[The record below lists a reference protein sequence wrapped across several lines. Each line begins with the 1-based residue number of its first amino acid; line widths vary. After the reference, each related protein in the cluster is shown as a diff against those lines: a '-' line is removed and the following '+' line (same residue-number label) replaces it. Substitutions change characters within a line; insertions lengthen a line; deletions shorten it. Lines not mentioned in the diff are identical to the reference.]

1 MKAVVWLDKGI
12 ISLQDV
18 PAPKAEKGNVLVRVH
33 TGSICGSDITIVSG
47 KHPRAEPPLVLGH
60 EFSGTIETTVEEHGG
75 RLRQGQKVV
84 VKPLLACG
92 TCRQCLAG
100 YDHVCENL
108 RLMGVETDGGFT
120 ELIGVPPENVFPLK
134 EQTPFEEAALIEP
147 LAVAVHAC
155 SFARIQ
161 PDDTVVIMGGGPIGL
176 LVAQVARSFTNSK
189 ESGKKIVVCEIAR
202 KKLRLAESLGF
213 TTIDAGRED
222 PVDRIME
229 ITQGKGAD
237 VVFEASGAPRA
248 AAQLIPMAGI
258 RARLIMVAIHKKPAE
273 IFFQKLS
280 YAEQT
285 IQGVRI
291 YAKGDFPKAIE
302 LLESGTVVT
311 KPLITHTF
319 PVAEY
324 NRAFETAKDGE
335 SSCKVLL
342 DFS

>member
-1 MKAVVWLDKGI
+1 MKAVVWQNKDVV
-12 ISLQDV
+12 SLQEV
-18 PAPKAEKGNVLVRVH
+18 PAPQAEKGNVLVRVH

-47 KHPRAEPPLVLGH
+47 KHPRAKPPLILGH
-60 EFSGTIETTVEEHGG
+60 EFAGTVETVPEQCGS

-92 TCRQCLAG
+92 RCRQCLTG
-100 YDHVCENL
+100 HDHVCENL
-108 RLMGVETDGGFT
+108 QLMGVETDGGFT

-134 EQTPFEEAALIEP
+134 EQTPFEEAALLEP

-155 SFARIQ
+155 SFAQIQ
-161 PDDTVVIMGGGPIGL
+161 SDDTVVIMGGGPIGL
-176 LVAQVARSFTNSK
+176 LVAQVARSHAKSRRN
-189 ESGKKIVVCEIAR
+189 GKKIVVCEIAR

-213 TTIDAGRED
+213 TVIDVRRED

-229 ITQGKGAD
+229 ITDGKGAD
-237 VVFEASGAPRA
+237 VVFEASGSPRA
-248 AAQLIPMAGI
+248 ASQLIPMGGI

-302 LLESGTVVT
+302 LLESGAVAT
-311 KPLITHTF
+311 KPLITHTL
-319 PVAEY
+319 PVADY
-324 NRAFETAKDGE
+324 KQAFDTAKDGE
-335 SSCKVLL
+335 KSCKVLL